1 MYILAKGDS
10 MLPTLTDGEYY
21 RIEPIDNGE
30 ISPKDIIVFN
40 IDGIISCLSLLFIN
54 LQMLLAKDIRGKR
67 LLDIVNALARKIRLL
82 RSGRPYH
89 HVDVRVGFLVVIGGD
104 PAKI

>member
-1 MYILAKGDS
+1 MVAAVDLSAKLGDS
-10 MLPTLTDGEYY
+10 TAAMLLD
-21 RIEPIDNGE
+21 
-30 ISPKDIIVFN
+30 
-40 IDGIISCLSLLFIN
+40 IISCLGLLFIN
-54 LQMLLAKDIRGKR
+54 LQMLLAKDIRGES
-67 LLDIVNALARKIRLL
+67 LLDVVDALARKIRLL